1 MLTLSICN
9 PTARTSSKHKSS
21 HAKPFLQIYKLFIFS
36 LTEGQT
42 PTDWR
47 PIPTD
52 DPSFSHML
60 SDCPMFFLLS
70 WPSLASSLACSIAG
84 QYCWATGLSLP
95 LSSVQS
101 TLASDL
107 CAAASC
113 SSEEGHLPE
122 GASHSLYCPSFL
134 KDHNEITAAPQYLRV
149 LARLFV
155 ARILPTVSGHNY
167 TSHELC
173 AQPPLLN
180 SDDVQSGLRVWTRM
194 KGTS

>member
-9 PTARTSSKHKSS
+9 STARTSSRHKSS
-21 HAKPFLQIYKLFIFS
+21 HAKPFLQIYKLFILS

-60 SDCPMFFLLS
+60 SDCPKFFLPS
-70 WPSLASSLACSIAG
+70 WPSPASSLACSIAG
-84 QYCWATGLSLP
+84 QYCWTMGISPP

-107 CAAASC
+107 CAAIFC

-122 GASHSLYCPSFL
+122 GASHSLYCPSLL

-149 LARLFV
+149 LVRLFV
-155 ARILPTVSGHNY
+155 ARILPMVSGHNY

-173 AQPPLLN
+173 AQSPLLN
-180 SDDVQSGLRVWTRM
+180 SDDARSGLRV
-194 KGTS
+194 